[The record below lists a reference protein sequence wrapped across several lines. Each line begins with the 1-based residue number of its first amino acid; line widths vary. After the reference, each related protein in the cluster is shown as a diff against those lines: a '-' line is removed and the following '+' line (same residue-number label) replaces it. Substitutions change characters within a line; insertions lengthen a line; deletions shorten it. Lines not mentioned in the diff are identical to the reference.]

1 MLKFKTKTMESFEL
15 SIDGSVFSSS
25 EIYKAITKGSAN
37 RLLTAIYQVTVTY
50 FSHFNIVLDL
60 VWD

>member
-15 SIDGSVFSSS
+15 SIDGSAFSSS
-25 EIYKAITKGSAN
+25 EIYKAITKGSTN

-50 FSHFNIVLDL
+50 FSYFN
-60 VWD
+60 